1 MSLDCRDRFIFANFI
16 EPSQTFYM
24 RKGLSSR
31 ERERKVLFQSR
42 IDEIVYSFD
51 AKIAISDTRKQS
63 CMKNH
68 SRTALV
74 PVYKLRGSLK
84 KSCFR
89 TRFQAK
95 RSTDVKKVIQ

>member
-1 MSLDCRDRFIFANFI
+1 MSLEFRDRFIFANFI
-16 EPSQTFYM
+16 EPSQTFYL

-51 AKIAISDTRKQS
+51 AKVAISNTRKQS
-63 CMKNH
+63 CSKNH

-74 PVYKLRGSLK
+74 PVYKLRDSLK
-84 KSCFR
+84 KNCFR
-89 TRFQAK
+89 TRFQGL
-95 RSTDVKKVIQ
+95 RTGYIKKVI